1 MIFLYCNTNM
11 NTISIVFKSSSID
24 YDHFY
29 ILSVTPLFKN
39 TSDYYSFYSLK
50 KKIVSW
56 FNTV

>member
-39 TSDYYSFYSLK
+39 TTDYYSFYSLK
-50 KKIVSW
+50 KKFCVM
-56 FNTV
+56 V